1 MAKKLYTLRNV
12 PEDEVD
18 EMRAL
23 LREHE
28 IDFHETDAGFF
39 GIATA
44 ALWVND
50 PQQFDQAKQLIADY
64 QQQRYQHARNE
75 YETMKAEG
83 SQPRFSDF
91 LRAKPGKIITY
102 IFFALLLIA
111 IMTGPYWL

>member
-12 PEDEVD
+12 PEDEID

-23 LREHE
+23 LREYE

-44 ALWVND
+44 ALWVNE
-50 PQQFDQAKQLIADY
+50 PQQFDQAKQLIAGY
-64 QQQRYQHARNE
+64 QQQRYQLAHKE
-75 YETMKAEG
+75 YETQKSEG
-83 SQPRFSDF
+83 KQPRFIDF
-91 LRAKPGKIITY
+91 FRAEPGKIIAY

-111 IMTGPYWL
+111 LMTGPYWL